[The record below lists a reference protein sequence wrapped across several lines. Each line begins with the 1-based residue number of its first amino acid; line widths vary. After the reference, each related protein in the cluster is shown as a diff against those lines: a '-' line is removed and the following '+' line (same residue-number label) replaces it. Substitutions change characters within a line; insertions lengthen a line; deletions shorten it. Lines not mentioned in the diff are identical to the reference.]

1 MRHVKH
7 IHSPHISVL
16 TWRLEPLHDLFRT
29 LPKLEQTFQDNI
41 RTANLER
48 GIKVTEFQF
57 KKERI
62 LIVYYLLKKNKGLNR
77 DQIQT
82 LADTVLNRRDAHADT
97 ILGLLKVAEKDKGS
111 TIGVSFS
118 SVEEY
123 FKRTPPIRN
132 ISKLTAE
139 ALWRD
144 ARKFS
149 LSVSDSHFLMLK
161 EPESIDECLHDA
173 INAAEEIAYVYLR
186 KLIESLVAKLGK
198 QIFTIQKGECD
209 KQINREITREED
221 TELGILRSEFVQ
233 QVEVLSRERSRS

>member
-1 MRHVKH
+1 
-7 IHSPHISVL
+7 
-16 TWRLEPLHDLFRT
+16 
-29 LPKLEQTFQDNI
+29 LEQTFQDNI

-48 GIKVTEFQF
+48 AIKVTEFQF

-97 ILGLLKVAEKDKGS
+97 ILGLLNVAEKDKGS
-111 TIGVSFS
+111 TIVGSIP
-118 SVEEY
+118 SVTGLV
-123 FKRTPPIRN
+123 KRTPPIRN

-149 LSVSDSHFLMLK
+149 LSVSDSHFFSMLK
-161 EPESIDECLHDA
+161 GTESIDECLHDA

-186 KLIESLVAKLGK
+186 KLIESLVDKLGK